1 MLSIAVL
8 SVFYVSFIIDNSKKV
23 RKKRKREETYL
34 VHHHLDISEETHL

>member
-23 RKKRKREETYL
+23 WKKKREETYL